1 MNSTIVSE
9 SARGSL
15 RASEVIHL
23 AWGRALKTMYLWW
36 QRARTRRQLA
46 ELDDRI
52 LADVGLDRVEA
63 RREAAKPFWQ
73 G

>member
-1 MNSTIVSE
+1 
-9 SARGSL
+9 
-15 RASEVIHL
+15 
-23 AWGRALKTMYLWW
+23 MYLWW
-36 QRARTRRQLA
+36 RRARTRRELA

-52 LADVGLDRVEA
+52 LADLGLDRVEA

>member
-1 MNSTIVSE
+1 MNYTIVSE
-9 SARGSL
+9 RVRGSL
-15 RASEVIHL
+15 RASEVLQL
-23 AWGRALKTMYLWW
+23 AWGRALETMYLWW
-36 QRARTRRQLA
+36 RRARTRRELE